1 MSPVIVF
8 EGLDGAGKSTL
19 ARAVG
24 DRLDA
29 VMLRTPGPEF
39 SDFRAR
45 LDLLM
50 DDHPRARQLL
60 YAATVALCSDQARL
74 AVNHG
79 RAVVIDRYLAST
91 QVYAGLRGT
100 PLSLL
105 EFARDLVKPD
115 LTVFVVC
122 EDEVRRQRM
131 AARGVF
137 TAEDERS
144 LQSAAAL
151 RSAYLKELDGEV
163 LVLDSTNEGVG
174 SLTERVLARLH
185 APANPSL
192 WR

>member
-19 ARAVG
+19 AQAVG
-24 DRLDA
+24 GRLDA
-29 VMLRTPGPEF
+29 VLLRTPGPEF
-39 SDFRAR
+39 SDFRGR
-45 LDLLM
+45 LDALM

-60 YAATVALCSDQARL
+60 YAATVALCSDQARM
-74 AVNHG
+74 AAAHG

-100 PLSLL
+100 PLSLSEL
-105 EFARDLVKPD
+105 AADLVQPD

-122 EDEVRRQRM
+122 DDAVRRSRM

-137 TAEDERS
+137 TAEDGRS
-144 LQSAAAL
+144 LESAAAL
-151 RSAYLKELDGEV
+151 RRAYMQQLQGEV
-163 LVLDSTNEGVG
+163 LVLDSTHEGVDR
-174 SLTERVLARLH
+174 LTERVLARLH
-185 APANPSL
+185 TPASPSL